1 MKQETKDEI
10 IYYIK
15 RILHVVIAIGG
26 ALTGLHTL
34 KYAMRVDD
42 PKALAIGFVLTLLSG
57 MLIQKLPSKEDI
69 DKECGITG
77 ETNASS

>member
-1 MKQETKDEI
+1 MNKETKDEI
-10 IYYIK
+10 KWHVK
-15 RILHVVIAIGG
+15 RLLQVLIAIGG

-57 MLIQKLPSKEDI
+57 MLVEKLPSKEDI
-69 DKECGITG
+69 DRECGLPT
-77 ETNASS
+77 E